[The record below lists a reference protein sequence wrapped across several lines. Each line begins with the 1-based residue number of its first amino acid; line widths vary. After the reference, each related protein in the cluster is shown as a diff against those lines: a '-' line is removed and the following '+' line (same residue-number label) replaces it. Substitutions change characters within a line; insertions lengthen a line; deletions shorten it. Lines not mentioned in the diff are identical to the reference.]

1 MRGAWEGPIEDDD
14 FDPRR
19 AYLEAAVTATKLP
32 VETIEELFERLRK
45 HIPDIQAKSTHDAAH
60 GVRKVGIVC
69 GSGGSMLG
77 LVASRGCDAMLTG
90 EATYHQCLEAESR
103 GIAMLLIGHHASES
117 FAMNRL
123 AQHLQADLKE
133 VLVCTSE
140 RETSHF

>member
-1 MRGAWEGPIEDDD
+1 
-14 FDPRR
+14 
-19 AYLEAAVTATKLP
+19 
-32 VETIEELFERLRK
+32 
-45 HIPDIQAKSTHDAAH
+45 
-60 GVRKVGIVC
+60 
-69 GSGGSMLG
+69 
-77 LVASRGCDAMLTG
+77 MLTG

-140 RETSHF
+140 REMSNF